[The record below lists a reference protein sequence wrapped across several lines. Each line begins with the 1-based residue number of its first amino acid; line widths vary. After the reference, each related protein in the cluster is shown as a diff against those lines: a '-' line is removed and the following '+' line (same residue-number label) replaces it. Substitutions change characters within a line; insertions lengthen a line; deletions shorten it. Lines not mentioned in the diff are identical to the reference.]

1 MGQRQSCVAGFY
13 VLSHGKCFVITL
25 SGGVNIMKKR
35 EIFIR
40 CLILVMFIAVC
51 SACAT
56 KPILENTGEF
66 IDDSVITTKIK
77 SQIAGDSLLKAFQIS
92 VETFKS
98 TVQLSGFV
106 NSQQDVDRATEIA
119 NNVQGVRSVKNNLI
133 VK

>member
-1 MGQRQSCVAGFY
+1 
-13 VLSHGKCFVITL
+13 
-25 SGGVNIMKKR
+25 MKTR
-35 EIFIR
+35 NIFIR
-40 CLILVMFIAVC
+40 CLILVMFVTVC
-51 SACAT
+51 TACAT

-92 VETFKS
+92 VETFKG

-106 NSQQDVDRATEIA
+106 NSQKDVDRATEIS
-119 NNVQGVRSVKNNLI
+119 NNVNGVRSLRNNLI

>member
-1 MGQRQSCVAGFY
+1 
-13 VLSHGKCFVITL
+13 LVITP
-25 SGGVNIMKKR
+25 SGGVKIMKKR
-35 EIFIR
+35 NIIVR
-40 CLILVMFIAVC
+40 CLILVMLVTIC

-77 SQIAGDSLLKAFQIS
+77 SQIAGDSILKAFQIS
-92 VETFKS
+92 VETFRG

-106 NSQQDVDRATEIA
+106 NSQKDVERADEIA
-119 NNVQGVRSVKNNLI
+119 NNVKGVRSVKNNLM

>member
-1 MGQRQSCVAGFY
+1 
-13 VLSHGKCFVITL
+13 
-25 SGGVNIMKKR
+25 MKKR
-35 EIFIR
+35 NMCIR
-40 CLILVMFIAVC
+40 CLILVMFVILCA
-51 SACAT
+51 ACAT

-92 VETFKS
+92 VETFRG

-106 NSQQDVDRATEIA
+106 NSQKDVERADEIA
-119 NNVQGVRSVKNNLI
+119 NNVKGVRSVKNNLI

>member
-1 MGQRQSCVAGFY
+1 MRTR
-13 VLSHGKCFVITL
+13 I
-25 SGGVNIMKKR
+25 
-35 EIFIR
+35 IFIR
-40 CLILVMFIAVC
+40 CFILVMFITFGT
-51 SACAT
+51 ACAT

-92 VETFKS
+92 VETFRG

-106 NSQQDVDRATEIA
+106 NSQKDVERADEIA
-119 NNVQGVRSVKNNLI
+119 NNVKGVRSVKNNLI

>member
-1 MGQRQSCVAGFY
+1 MR
-13 VLSHGKCFVITL
+13 TR
-25 SGGVNIMKKR
+25 N
-35 EIFIR
+35 IFIR
-40 CLILVMFIAVC
+40 CLILVMFVTVC
-51 SACAT
+51 TACAT

-92 VETFKS
+92 VETFKG

-106 NSQQDVDRATEIA
+106 NSQKDADRATEIS
-119 NNVQGVRSVKNNLI
+119 NNVNGVRSLRNNLI

>member
-1 MGQRQSCVAGFY
+1 
-13 VLSHGKCFVITL
+13 
-25 SGGVNIMKKR
+25 
-35 EIFIR
+35 
-40 CLILVMFIAVC
+40 MFITFC
-51 SACAT
+51 TACAT

-92 VETFKS
+92 VETFRG

-106 NSQQDVDRATEIA
+106 NSQRDIERADEIA
-119 NNVQGVRSVKNNLI
+119 NNVKGVRSVKNNLI

>member
-1 MGQRQSCVAGFY
+1 
-13 VLSHGKCFVITL
+13 
-25 SGGVNIMKKR
+25 MKKR
-35 EIFIR
+35 NVIIR
-40 CLILVMFIAVC
+40 CLILVMFVTVC
-51 SACAT
+51 AACAT

-92 VETFKS
+92 VETFKG

-106 NSQQDVDRATEIA
+106 NSQRDVDRADEIA
-119 NNVQGVRSVKNNLI
+119 SNVKGVRSVRNNLI

>member
-1 MGQRQSCVAGFY
+1 
-13 VLSHGKCFVITL
+13 
-25 SGGVNIMKKR
+25 MKKR
-35 EIFIR
+35 NVIIR
-40 CLILVMFIAVC
+40 CLILVMFVTVC
-51 SACAT
+51 AACAT

-92 VETFKS
+92 VETFKG

-106 NSQQDVDRATEIA
+106 NSQRDVDRADDIA
-119 NNVQGVRSVKNNLI
+119 RNVQGARSVRNNLI

>member
-1 MGQRQSCVAGFY
+1 
-13 VLSHGKCFVITL
+13 
-25 SGGVNIMKKR
+25 MKNR
-35 EIFIR
+35 NVVIR
-40 CLILVMFIAVC
+40 CLVLVMFVTVC
-51 SACAT
+51 AACAT

-92 VETFKS
+92 VETFKG

-106 NSQQDVDRATEIA
+106 NSQRDVDRADEIA
-119 NNVQGVRSVKNNLI
+119 SNVKGVRSVRNNLI

>member
-1 MGQRQSCVAGFY
+1 M
-13 VLSHGKCFVITL
+13 FVT
-25 SGGVNIMKKR
+25 
-35 EIFIR
+35 
-40 CLILVMFIAVC
+40 VC
-51 SACAT
+51 TACAT

-92 VETFKS
+92 VETFKG

-106 NSQQDVDRATEIA
+106 NSQKDVERADEIA
-119 NNVQGVRSVKNNLI
+119 NNVKGVRSVRNNLI

>member
-1 MGQRQSCVAGFY
+1 
-13 VLSHGKCFVITL
+13 
-25 SGGVNIMKKR
+25 MKTR
-35 EIFIR
+35 NIFIR
-40 CLILVMFIAVC
+40 CLILVMFVTVC
-51 SACAT
+51 TACAT

-92 VETFKS
+92 VETFKG

-106 NSQQDVDRATEIA
+106 NSQKDADRATEIS
-119 NNVQGVRSVKNNLI
+119 NNVNGVRSLRNNLI

>member
-1 MGQRQSCVAGFY
+1 
-13 VLSHGKCFVITL
+13 
-25 SGGVNIMKKR
+25 MKKR
-35 EIFIR
+35 NVIIR
-40 CLILVMFIAVC
+40 CLILVMFVTVC
-51 SACAT
+51 AACAT

-92 VETFKS
+92 VETFKG

-106 NSQQDVDRATEIA
+106 NSQIDVDRADDIA
-119 NNVQGVRSVKNNLI
+119 RNVKGARSVRNNLI

>member
-1 MGQRQSCVAGFY
+1 
-13 VLSHGKCFVITL
+13 
-25 SGGVNIMKKR
+25 MKKKD
-35 EIFIR
+35 IFIR
-40 CLILVMFIAVC
+40 YLILVMFVTAC
-51 SACAT
+51 TACAT

-92 VETFKS
+92 VETFKG

-106 NSQQDVDRATEIA
+106 DSQRDIDRADEIA
-119 NNVQGVRSVKNNLI
+119 RNIKGVRSVKNNLI

>member
-1 MGQRQSCVAGFY
+1 
-13 VLSHGKCFVITL
+13 
-25 SGGVNIMKKR
+25 MKKR
-35 EIFIR
+35 NVIIR
-40 CLILVMFIAVC
+40 CLILVMFVTVC
-51 SACAT
+51 AACAT

-92 VETFKS
+92 VETFKG

-106 NSQQDVDRATEIA
+106 NSQRDVDRADDIA
-119 NNVQGVRSVKNNLI
+119 RNVKGVRSIRNNLI

>member
-1 MGQRQSCVAGFY
+1 
-13 VLSHGKCFVITL
+13 
-25 SGGVNIMKKR
+25 MKKKN
-35 EIFIR
+35 ILVR
-40 CLILVMFIAVC
+40 CLILVMFVAIC

-77 SQIAGDSLLKAFQIS
+77 SQIAGDGLLKAFQIS
-92 VETFKS
+92 VETFRG

-106 NSQQDVDRATEIA
+106 NSQHDIDRADEIA
-119 NNVQGVRSVKNNLI
+119 RNIKGVRSVRNNLI